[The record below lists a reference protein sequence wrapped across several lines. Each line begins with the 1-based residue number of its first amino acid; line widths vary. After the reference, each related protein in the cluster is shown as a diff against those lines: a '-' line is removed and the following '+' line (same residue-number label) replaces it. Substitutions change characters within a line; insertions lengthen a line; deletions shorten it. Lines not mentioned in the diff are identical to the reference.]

1 MPRTRKYAD
10 MIVKSFCVERQVYEG
25 LKAILASLGRSL
37 SEEVNELLKRRLAEL
52 QGLQQQPSDNNLN
65 YEALKREH
73 VRLTEESMRLTRLLQ
88 KDGTLEALSNAAEN
102 LGLNQE
108 TLENTEE
115 VAAKL
120 LQSWQGL
127 RAPAHIFI
135 TLLETAKK
143 RRQIEKQLEEIR
155 LKEESSDKRY

>member
-1 MPRTRKYAD
+1 MPRPRKYAD
-10 MIVKSFCVERQVYEG
+10 MIVKSFCVERTVYEN
-25 LKAILASLGRSL
+25 LKAILACQGRSL
-37 SEEVNELLKRRLAEL
+37 SEEVNGLLKRRLAEL
-52 QGLQQQPSDNNLN
+52 RGPQYPSDNILN

-73 VRLTEESMRLTRLLQ
+73 VRLTEESIRLTKLLR
-88 KDGTLEALSNAAEN
+88 KDGTLKALSKAADN

-115 VAAKL
+115 ISAKL
-120 LQSWQGL
+120 LQNWQGL
-127 RAPAHIFI
+127 KAPAHIFI